1 VDKCPKVAGL
11 AKYNGCPIPDTDTD
25 GIDDEQDKC
34 PTVKGI
40 AKYQGC
46 PIPDRDKDGVNDE
59 EDKCP
64 DQAGPA
70 SRNGCPV
77 TDRDNDG
84 VNDDEDRCPDVPG
97 TAANHGCPD
106 VPANVSKTIA
116 TAAQNIQFMTGTAKL
131 STKSNASLN
140 RVVAI
145 LNENPSV
152 KLSIEGHTD
161 NAGDDAK
168 NQQLSE
174 DRAAAVK
181 AYFVSKGISEDR
193 ITSEGYGET
202 RPIAENTTAAGRT
215 KNRRVEIKVVY

>member
-1 VDKCPKVAGL
+1 
-11 AKYNGCPIPDTDTD
+11 
-25 GIDDEQDKC
+25 
-34 PTVKGI
+34 
-40 AKYQGC
+40 
-46 PIPDRDKDGVNDE
+46 
-59 EDKCP
+59 
-64 DQAGPA
+64 
-70 SRNGCPV
+70 
-77 TDRDNDG
+77 

-131 STKSNASLN
+131 STKSNAPLN

-145 LNENPSV
+145 LNENPTV

-168 NQQLSE
+168 NQQLSD

-193 ITSEGYGET
+193 ITSEGFGET
-202 RPIAENTTAAGRT
+202 RPIAENTTAAGRA